1 MEEKDLQILDK
12 LKLNARMPFLRIA
25 KEMHVSEGTI
35 RKRVANLI
43 KKGIIKRF
51 TIETSHDV
59 RAIVEVTTKPDVPT
73 DKIAQEIKKI
83 GVEKIF
89 EVAGRVS
96 LLCRIQ
102 SKSLKGVNDII
113 EAIRQVE
120 GVVQTE
126 TMPVLKEDL

>member
-1 MEEKDLQILDK
+1 MDEKDLQILDK
-12 LKLNARMPFLRIA
+12 LKQNARMPFLRIA
-25 KEMHVSEGTI
+25 LEMKVSEGTI

-43 KKGIIKRF
+43 KQGIIKRF
-51 TIETSHDV
+51 TVETSYDV

-73 DKIAQEIKKI
+73 DKIAAEIKKI
-83 GVEKIF
+83 GVDKIF

-113 EAIRQVE
+113 EAIRQVN